1 MANADERGAPN
12 RPASSRRAA
21 AGTPGE
27 VMENHVSLAIVRVGT
42 RKSSAPAEE

>member
-12 RPASSRRAA
+12 RPTSSRPTA

-27 VMENHVSLAIVRVGT
+27 VMKTHVSLA
-42 RKSSAPAEE
+42 KS